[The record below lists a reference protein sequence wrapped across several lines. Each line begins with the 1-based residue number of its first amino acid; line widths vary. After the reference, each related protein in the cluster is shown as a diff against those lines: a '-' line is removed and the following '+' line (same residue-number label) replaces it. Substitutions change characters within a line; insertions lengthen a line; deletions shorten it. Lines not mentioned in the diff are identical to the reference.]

1 MLTPCTLGPELLV
14 IAISE
19 AVMAGHRA
27 QDGECGVG
35 LGHPTLLT
43 VPPYSAMSHH
53 SMPALMPE
61 PNPPQQTEGSAQ
73 RPRHA
78 YTDTLRARNK

>member
-1 MLTPCTLGPELLV
+1 MLGPELLV
-14 IAISE
+14 AAISE
-19 AVMAGHRA
+19 AVMAGHQV

-43 VPPYSAMSHH
+43 VPPCSATSRC
-53 SMPALMPE
+53 STPALMPE

-73 RPRHA
+73 RPCHA
-78 YTDTLRARNK
+78 YTDALRARNK

>member
-14 IAISE
+14 TAISE

-43 VPPYSAMSHH
+43 VPPCSAMSCC
-53 SMPALMPE
+53 STPALMPE

-73 RPRHA
+73 CPRRA
-78 YTDTLRARNK
+78 YTDALRAHNK